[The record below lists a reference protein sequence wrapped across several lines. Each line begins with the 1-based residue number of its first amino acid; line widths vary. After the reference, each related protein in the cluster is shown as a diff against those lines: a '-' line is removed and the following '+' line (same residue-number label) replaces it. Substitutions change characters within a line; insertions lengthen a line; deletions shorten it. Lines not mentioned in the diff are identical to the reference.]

1 MELQIQSFATGTAAG
16 NMTLSDAV
24 FACEYNEPLIH
35 QVVTAY
41 LAGSRAGS
49 KAQKSRADVRGGGT
63 KPWRQKGLGRAR
75 SGTSSSPIWR
85 AGGATFAARPRDYSQ
100 KVNRKM
106 YRSALTSILSELV
119 RQQRLILVDEVA
131 LTEAKTKALVGNLKN
146 LNVEN
151 VLIITEE
158 INENVYLAARNLHK
172 VGVIDVETL
181 DPTLLI
187 GFDHVVISKEAMNRL
202 EERLK

>member
-1 MELQIQSFATGTAAG
+1 
-16 NMTLSDAV
+16 
-24 FACEYNEPLIH
+24 
-35 QVVTAY
+35 
-41 LAGSRAGS
+41 
-49 KAQKSRADVRGGGT
+49 
-63 KPWRQKGLGRAR
+63 
-75 SGTSSSPIWR
+75 
-85 AGGATFAARPRDYSQ
+85 
-100 KVNRKM
+100 M

-119 RQQRLILVDEVA
+119 RQQRLILVDEVT